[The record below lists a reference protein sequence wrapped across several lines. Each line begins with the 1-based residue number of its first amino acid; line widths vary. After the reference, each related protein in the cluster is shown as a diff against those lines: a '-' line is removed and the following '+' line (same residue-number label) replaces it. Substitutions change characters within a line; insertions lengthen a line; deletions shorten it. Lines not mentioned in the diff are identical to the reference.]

1 MPVAHGR
8 DYRAPV
14 PDPIRPQLRPLPELT
29 GTASPPTG
37 PAVAGAGRGVFIVGG
52 YAAGRSLRELAELT
66 DRSFSAVRNIL
77 TRHGVQRRGAGA
89 AVLREPSA

>member
-29 GTASPPTG
+29 GTASPRPD
-37 PAVAGAGRGVFIVGG
+37 PPVQARVEAFIVAG

-66 DRSFSAVRNIL
+66 DRSFSAVRNVL